1 MHVQLRRSPIWLLAV
16 ALVTVLAGCM
26 FSDPAGSATAT
37 GDTRI
42 QQLLDR
48 WRQRADVPAVT
59 LAVAYGS
66 RDPYLAASGT
76 AERGGDGGV
85 VAADAQFRIASIT
98 KLFVAT
104 VVLQLVEESRLAL
117 DDEVIGYLPDF
128 GHDRRITVRQLLNHT
143 SGIPDYGRT
152 KEFNE
157 GLIADRDRRWT
168 TDEVLALV
176 NGVRPDFEPGAD
188 YLYSN
193 TGYILLGQ
201 VIEAVTGST
210 WAAEVRHR
218 ILEPLRLTHTFV
230 ASAEPVP
237 GGVLPGYIDV
247 DMDGDVENVETGV
260 RWVSLETTE
269 GAAGA
274 MVSTAG
280 DLAKFGEAL
289 FGGRLLVPAML
300 KEMVAPGL
308 HHPRNSNY
316 GLGVAISR
324 PDYRLTTWGHGGFTL
339 GFISVLWYLPQHDLV
354 VAVLANDV
362 RANPSDLAELVA
374 RAELDTNKA

>member
-1 MHVQLRRSPIWLLAV
+1 MNVPRRRVPILMAAA
-16 ALVTVLAGCM
+16 ALVATLAGCM
-26 FSDPAGSATAT
+26 FAEPYGSAGTD
-37 GDTRI
+37 DTRI
-42 QQLLDR
+42 QRLLDN
-48 WRQRADVPAVT
+48 WRERADVPAVT
-59 LAVAYGS
+59 LAVVDASGS
-66 RDPYLAASGT
+66 TFVAASGT
-76 AERGGDGGV
+76 AERGSDGAAV
-85 VAADAQFRIASIT
+85 TADAQFRIASIT
-98 KLFVAT
+98 KMFVAT
-104 VVLQLVEESRLAL
+104 VVLQLAEEDRLDIDRPVA
-117 DDEVIGYLPDF
+117 DYLPEF
-128 GHDRRITVRQLLNHT
+128 AHDPRITVRQLLNHT

-176 NGVRPDFEPGAD
+176 AAVRPDFDPGTD

-210 WAAEVRHR
+210 WAVEVRRR
-218 ILEPLRLTHTFV
+218 ILEPLQLTHTF
-230 ASAEPVP
+230 AAGMEPVP

-247 DMDGDVENVETGV
+247 DMDGDVENVETGNP
-260 RWVSLETTE
+260 WTSLETTE

-280 DLAKFGEAL
+280 DLATFAKAL
-289 FGGRLLVPAML
+289 FGGRLLRSATL
-300 KEMVAPGL
+300 QEMVAPGA

-316 GLGVAISR
+316 GLGVVISR

-339 GFISVLWYLPQHDLV
+339 GFISVLWYLPQHDFV
-354 VAVLANDV
+354 VTVLANDV
-362 RANPSDLAELVA
+362 RADPSDLAELVV
-374 RAELDTNKA
+374 RAELDASKT